1 MSRSSIVRTAV
12 TFAAAAA
19 LAGAP
24 AASARPA
31 DQGAQLP
38 ATIPQLTLAQLKAV
52 DGHQPPAP
60 IVTYVAPT
68 SLAPAQQA
76 GPGGGT
82 SPVPW
87 IAGGVA
93 ALLFA
98 AFGLARFTG
107 VRPTRRRQP
116 AA

>member
-1 MSRSSIVRTAV
+1 MSRQIVRTAAV
-12 TFAAAAA
+12 FAAAAA

-24 AASARPA
+24 TASARPA
-31 DQGAQLP
+31 VEG
-38 ATIPQLTLAQLKAV
+38 PQLNYAQLKAIH
-52 DGHQPPAP
+52 GHVPPEPLGYYTARP
-60 IVTYVAPT
+60 VQTLPGGRPVHLT
-68 SLAPAQQA
+68 APA
-76 GPGGGT
+76 GST

-98 AFGLARFTG
+98 AFGIVRFTG
-107 VRPTRRRQP
+107 VRPQRRRQP